1 MSTVNYKILA
11 FDDISL
17 EYVISANDKRFNVAA
32 VVVDN
37 LVDKEETTKA
47 IEAEVKSAFAIRTPP
62 SPPTNYVDLVGAGSS
77 VDLSA
82 EEV

>member
-1 MSTVNYKILA
+1 MSKINYKILA
-11 FDDISL
+11 FDDITF
-17 EYVISANDKRFNVAA
+17 EYVVLANDKRFNVAA

-47 IEAEVKSAFAIRTPP
+47 IEAEVKNAFAIRTPP